1 MADLPPLLTHDADYD
16 DSCIW
21 TTWEMRAYAIEAQ
34 LIAVEQATK
43 EKDAE
48 IALFKQAMRLSDYK
62 LKCETERAESAE
74 RELDLWKLKWKQ
86 LNDDLAEALDE
97 LDSLRNKTKPKR

>member
-1 MADLPPLLTHDADYD
+1 MNDLPAP
-16 DSCIW
+16 DSTFYGSGTARSYHSKKQIQ
-21 TTWEMRAYAIEAQ
+21 EYVQ
-34 LIAVEQATK
+34 LAVEQAMK

-74 RELDLWKLKWKQ
+74 RERDLWKLKWEQ